1 VTQCIW
7 KKEEKEEDDIKSKN
21 VGAGV
26 REGISFVPVSVS
38 SIIVKSKMLS
48 M

>member
-1 VTQCIW
+1 MFE
-7 KKEEKEEDDIKSKN
+7 KEEKQEDDMKKNN